1 MPVSLLAWQGSAVAA
16 PPAATPPAPKTV
28 AVKVHTALVSGTPV
42 ASETWL
48 ASQWDSVRSLLGPAG
63 LLFEPSLAPAPK
75 QPLPRALETRAD
87 RDALRAFAVPH
98 ALNVFVVEA
107 LRDVD
112 EPERQRMGVHWRA
125 GGIHYV
131 IVATYA
137 VPGGAPCPPQ
147 YKCSEH
153 SGLLTHE
160 LGHFFGLGHDGR
172 ADNVMSYVRAGRAL
186 WFDDSQKA
194 RVLRVRDAEIAK
206 GLTIVQ

>member
-1 MPVSLLAWQGSAVAA
+1 MLSALVLLASGNASAAE
-16 PPAATPPAPKTV
+16 PAPKPLV
-28 AVKVHTALVSGTPV
+28 VKVHTALVSGAPV
-42 ASETWL
+42 ASAAWL

-63 LLFEPSLAPAPK
+63 LAFEPSLAPAPK
-75 QPLPRALETRAD
+75 QPIPRSLETRAD
-87 RDALRAFAVPH
+87 RDLLRAFAVPKV
-98 ALNVFVVEA
+98 LNVFVVEA

-160 LGHFFGLGHDGR
+160 LGHFFGLGHDPR
-172 ADNVMSYVRAGRAL
+172 ADNVMSYSRAGRAL
-186 WFDDSQKA
+186 WFSEPQKS
-194 RVLRVRDAEIAK
+194 RLLQVRDAEIAK
-206 GLTIVQ
+206 GLTFVQ